1 MENFILIGVF
11 VMLGIVLRRIKAFPK
26 DSAQVFNMFALYVSL
41 PALILLKAP
50 HIAFTSEI
58 LVTALVPWGLLV
70 LSVALVLLG
79 GRLWRWPRSIVGVL
93 LLVVPLGN
101 TSFLGVPVIQAYFG
115 AAGLNH
121 LIVYD
126 QAGTIL
132 IFATYGSVILS
143 LHGRDSSLNLP
154 TVASKMLLFPPT
166 IALAVGLTLSPWLTS
181 EKVVPTLQSIAATLV
196 PMVMTAIG
204 MQLQLKL
211 PRRFIAPLGFGLVI
225 KLIIAPLVV
234 LWGCRLLGLS
244 GLSVDV
250 SIMEAGMPP
259 MVTAAAMAAIAG
271 MEAELAVA
279 LVGVGIV
286 LSFGTLPLLYMM
298 I

>member
-1 MENFILIGVF
+1 
-11 VMLGIVLRRIKAFPK
+11 
-26 DSAQVFNMFALYVSL
+26 
-41 PALILLKAP
+41 
-50 HIAFTSEI
+50 
-58 LVTALVPWGLLV
+58 
-70 LSVALVLLG
+70 
-79 GRLWRWPRSIVGVL
+79 
-93 LLVVPLGN
+93 
-101 TSFLGVPVIQAYFG
+101 
-115 AAGLNH
+115 
-121 LIVYD
+121 
-126 QAGTIL
+126 
-132 IFATYGSVILS
+132 
-143 LHGRDSSLNLP
+143 
-154 TVASKMLLFPPT
+154 
-166 IALAVGLTLSPWLTS
+166 
-181 EKVVPTLQSIAATLV
+181 
-196 PMVMTAIG
+196 MVMTAIG